1 MFTHN
6 SRALETDGQTDENA
20 TSIAERLLHRL
31 LGLTLAKS
39 DEYLALFHGHT
50 CVIDPRVYATVTY

>member
-20 TSIAERLLHRL
+20 TSISWAF
-31 LGLTLAKS
+31 T
-39 DEYLALFHGHT
+39 T
-50 CVIDPRVYATVTY
+50 